1 VTRSSTRSR
10 SDKTPST
17 QVSLLARLR
26 KGADAESWRL
36 FVELYTPLVYRFGRR
51 RGLQD
56 ADARDVAQKVMAR
69 VYRAIGKFTYDRRQ
83 GRFRNWL
90 GKIAVH
96 EVIRHR
102 HRDARPGKG
111 TGGGQDDWLVELQP
125 GPMEG
130 DWLEEFN
137 AHVLATALKRIRKE
151 FDELTWQAFDSTWR
165 QNVEPQAAAARLTKT
180 TAWIYKARFRVLKR
194 LRAEV
199 EFLAE
204 DAAILHR
211 PS

>member
-1 VTRSSTRSR
+1 
-10 SDKTPST
+10 
-17 QVSLLARLR
+17 LLARLR
-26 KGADAESWRL
+26 KGADVESWRL
-36 FVELYTPLVYRFGRR
+36 FVELYTPLVYRFARR

-69 VYRAIGKFTYDRRQ
+69 VYRAISRFSYNRAR

-90 GKIAVH
+90 GRISVR
-96 EVIRHR
+96 EVIRQR
-102 HRDARPGKG
+102 QRDARPGKG
-111 TGGGQDDWLVELQP
+111 SGAGQGDSLAVQRA
-125 GPMEG
+125 GPIDG
-130 DWLEEFN
+130 DWQDEFN
-137 AHVLATALKRIRKE
+137 AHVLATALARIHQE
-151 FDELTWQAFDSTWR
+151 FDDLTWQAFDSTWIHD
-165 QNVEPQAAAARLTKT
+165 VEPQAAAASLGKT
-180 TAWIYKARFRVLKR
+180 TAWIYKSRFRVLKR